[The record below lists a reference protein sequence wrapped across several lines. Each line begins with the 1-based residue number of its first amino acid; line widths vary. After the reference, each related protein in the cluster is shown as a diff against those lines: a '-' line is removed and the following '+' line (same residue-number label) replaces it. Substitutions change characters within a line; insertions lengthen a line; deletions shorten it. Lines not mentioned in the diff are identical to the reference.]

1 MPTPPH
7 APVPVPVPVPNDDDE
22 LELPPVDDSGAD
34 GDEGAASASEE
45 LDADLLAEDE
55 VGDAF
60 DDATQGSEGAEE
72 LLEAGGVEA
81 GWLLDAEDAD
91 GLDLGPADLD
101 LGDESEAGQG
111 DEPLGGAHHDD
122 ELDIDENGVVIDGGE
137 EGPLAAD
144 EELREEDLPMLDEG
158 DEGDV
163 DDRALFEVA
172 SLGGLEELRWDDR
185 AWVRVSA
192 ADLTAAVTGDDDVD
206 SGAFPVP
213 GLDPLHAARDARWRS
228 LEESARVMAATLLP
242 GGSVVLAVASPDGAR
257 ARLVRIPSDGEP
269 RIIAEIDPLERRERD
284 ERDEGCEVASLAWDE
299 ERSLLVATGNFER
312 QAFRPA

>member
-1 MPTPPH
+1 MPSRPTPPH
-7 APVPVPVPVPNDDDE
+7 APPHAPAPVDDDDE

-34 GDEGAASASEE
+34 GDEGAASASDE
-45 LDADLLAEDE
+45 LDEDLRAEDE

-101 LGDESEAGQG
+101 LGDESESGQ
-111 DEPLGGAHHDD
+111 DDAPLGGAHHDD
-122 ELDIDENGVVIDGGE
+122 ELDIDENGSAIDGGE

-144 EELREEDLPMLDEG
+144 EELREEDLPMLDAD

-163 DDRALFEVA
+163 DDRTLFEVA

-185 AWVRVSA
+185 AWVRVPA
-192 ADLTAAVTGDDDVD
+192 ADLAAAVTADDAVD

-213 GLDPLHAARDARWRS
+213 GLDPLLAARDARWRS
-228 LEESARVMAATLLP
+228 LEESARVMAVTLLP

-257 ARLVRIPSDGEP
+257 ARLVRIPPEGEP
-269 RIIAEIDPLERRERD
+269 RIIAEIDPRERD
-284 ERDEGCEVASLAWDE
+284 ERDDGCEIASLAWDE